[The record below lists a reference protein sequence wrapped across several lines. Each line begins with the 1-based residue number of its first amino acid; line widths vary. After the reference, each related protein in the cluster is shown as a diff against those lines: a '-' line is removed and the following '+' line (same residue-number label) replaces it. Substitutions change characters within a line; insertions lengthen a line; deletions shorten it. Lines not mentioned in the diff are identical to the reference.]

1 MKKVI
6 LTVSLFVAS
15 VSVFAQQSNVKEA
28 KSIIEGTNPDFAKA
42 EQLISAAL
50 KDPSTMNDPAAWNI
64 AGQIQSKVNEKENTK
79 LYLKQ
84 PFDTTRMYNSILEM
98 YQYFLKCDELAQ
110 VPNEKGKIKNK
121 FRKENAD
128 IMLKS
133 RSNLLNGFV
142 QYLNSGDSKKALDF
156 FKTYADSRD
165 YPILADAKLAQ
176 QNDTILN
183 QYAYYAIAAAYRE
196 SDYEFVK
203 KYAPAGMKYEKNASN
218 CLQILAEVYKAQK
231 DSVEFLKTVQEG
243 VAKYPSEKYFLGSV
257 IDYYSSHNQNE
268 KAMEF
273 ADSQLK
279 NDPNNK
285 FMVFVKAYLYQMM
298 KDYDNA
304 ITYYDKAIQLDPAYA
319 DALSNLGL
327 TYVLKAQSVSDK
339 ATTNVNSPKYKQDQ
353 AAIKALYEKARPYYE
368 KARQLKPDN
377 KDLWARGLYRVYYCL
392 NMAPQFEEMEK
403 ILGIDSTKK

>member
-1 MKKVI
+1 
-6 LTVSLFVAS
+6 
-15 VSVFAQQSNVKEA
+15 
-28 KSIIEGTNPDFAKA
+28 
-42 EQLISAAL
+42 
-50 KDPSTMNDPAAWNI
+50 
-64 AGQIQSKVNEKENTK
+64 
-79 LYLKQ
+79 
-84 PFDTTRMYNSILEM
+84 
-98 YQYFLKCDELAQ
+98 
-110 VPNEKGKIKNK
+110 
-121 FRKENAD
+121 
-128 IMLKS
+128 
-133 RSNLLNGFV
+133 
-142 QYLNSGDSKKALDF
+142 LDF
-156 FKTYADSRD
+156 FKTYADSRE

-183 QYAYYAIAAAYRE
+183 QYSYYAIAAAYRE
-196 SDYEFVK
+196 NDYDFVK
-203 KYAPAGMKYEKNASN
+203 KYAPVGMKYEKNASN
-218 CLQILAEVYKAQK
+218 CMQILAEVYKAQK

-273 ADSQLK
+273 ADNQLK

-285 FMVFVKAYLYQMM
+285 FMIFVKAYLYQMM

-304 ITYYDKAIQLDPAYA
+304 VTYYEKAIQLDPAYA

-327 TYVLKAQSVSDK
+327 TYVLKAQVLSEK

-368 KARQLKPDN
+368 KVRELKPDN